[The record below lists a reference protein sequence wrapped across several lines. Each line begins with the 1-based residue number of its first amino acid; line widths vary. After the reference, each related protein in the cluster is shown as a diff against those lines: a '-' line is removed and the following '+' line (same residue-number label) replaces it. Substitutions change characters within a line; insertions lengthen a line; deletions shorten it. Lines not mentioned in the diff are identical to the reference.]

1 MGGSYRDEVR
11 KVIAIAGSTTTMTNA
26 EKGQRRERKIKDKER
41 ERERERGRE
50 RKSRDIAARLKNVLT
65 DNEIHFP
72 RSIKG
77 KRGNLDFSTLLRLD

>member
-1 MGGSYRDEVR
+1 MR
-11 KVIAIAGSTTTMTNA
+11 KVIAIAGSTTTTTTTNA
-26 EKGQRRERKIKDKER
+26 EKGQRERKIRDR
-41 ERERERGRE
+41 EREREKE
-50 RKSRDIAARLKNVLT
+50 QSDIAARLKNALT